1 MKVFGI
7 ALIVLGLV
15 GLLYG
20 GITWTHKD
28 KVIDAGPIEVTADKH
43 ERLPL
48 PPIVAGYSWSRGSPS
63 SCGRAESTARVEAGL
78 QSCFPWPMWS
88 RTSSRVRS
96 RAQG

>member
-43 ERLPL
+43 ERLPV
-48 PPIVAGYSWSRGSPS
+48 PPIVGGVLLVAGI
-63 SCGRAESTARVEAGL
+63 ALV
-78 QSCFPWPMWS
+78 
-88 RTSSRVRS
+88 VRK
-96 RAQG
+96 G

>member
-48 PPIVAGYSWSRGSPS
+48 PPIVGGVLLVAGI
-63 SCGRAESTARVEAGL
+63 ALV
-78 QSCFPWPMWS
+78 
-88 RTSSRVRS
+88 VRK
-96 RAQG
+96 G